1 MDSPT
6 FEAVTAAFSEK
17 EWHGHRVDG
26 QEVIE
31 AQFDAHHTRV
41 PLHVQAFAKINAVS
55 VVSRYGAAIP
65 GKYRHHAGEMLMR
78 ANIGLTVGAFELEF
92 DDGSVLFRASNL
104 FPGETADTA
113 IIAGLVHAAIAE
125 MDRITPALTLLARTP
140 IEKLA
145 TLDIA
150 ELVSRENLIPPP
162 PPSAD
167 ADTP

>member
-6 FEAVTAAFSEK
+6 FEAITIAFAEK
-17 EWHGHRVDG
+17 DWHGHRVEG

-41 PLHVQAFAKINAVS
+41 PLHVQAFAKLNAIS
-55 VVSRYGAAIP
+55 VVSRHGAPIS
-65 GKYRHHAGEMLMR
+65 GKYRHHAGELLMR
-78 ANIGLTVGAFELEF
+78 ANIGLTVGAFEIAF
-92 DDGSVLFRASNL
+92 DDGTILFRATNL

-125 MDRITPALTLLARTP
+125 MDRITPALTLLTRTP
-140 IEKLA
+140 LEKLA

-150 ELVSRENLIPPP
+150 ELVARENLIPPP

-167 ADTP
+167 AGTP